1 MDEAIELSCDDPRA
15 AEFVK
20 AILTRIADRWT
31 LLILDVLAES
41 TGEMRFSQ
49 LRDQLPGVS
58 QKMLTQTLRQLERDG
73 LVTRTAHAVVPPRV
87 DYRLTPLGQSLS
99 EALCGIWMWA
109 MRHHDDVERARAVFD
124 GQPRA
129 VSPAAARIA

>member
-1 MDEAIELSCDDPRA
+1 MQAVELTCEDPRT

-20 AILTRIADRWT
+20 AILSKIADRWT
-31 LLILDVLAES
+31 LLTLDVLAE
-41 TGEMRFSQ
+41 TGGEMRFSQ
-49 LRDQLPGVS
+49 LREQLTGVS

-73 LVTRTAHAVVPPRV
+73 LVTRHAHAVVPPRV

-109 MRHHDDVERARAVFD
+109 MRHYDDVERARARFD
-124 GQPRA
+124 GQPK
-129 VSPAAARIA
+129 PASLAPARIA